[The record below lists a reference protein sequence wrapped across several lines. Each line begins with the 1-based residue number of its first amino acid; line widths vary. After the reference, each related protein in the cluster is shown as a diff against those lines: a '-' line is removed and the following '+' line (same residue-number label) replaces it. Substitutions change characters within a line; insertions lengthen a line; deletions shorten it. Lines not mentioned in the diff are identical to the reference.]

1 MNNNVYLK
9 LENVKK
15 SFANFELDNVSFSLP
30 KGYIMGLIGS
40 NGAGKT
46 TTIKLILNMLDI
58 ENGNIE
64 ILGKDYKENEK
75 EIKQNIGVVF
85 DSNFFVDTWTI
96 KETEQALSVFY
107 HEWNNEKFRLIL
119 KRFGLPLSKKINE
132 LSRGMQMKL
141 MLACAFSHNAKLLI
155 LDEPTSGLDPAT
167 RNEFLEILQ
176 EFIQDGEKSVL
187 FSTHITTDMERI
199 TDYITYL
206 ENGRVIY
213 TGDMDGLM
221 QKYYLIKGEPAKLT
235 NELKK
240 DILGIRSTTIGFEGL
255 VETKLAHKY
264 KGYILDVPTIDD
276 IIICMSKEGKK

>member
-1 MNNNVYLK
+1 MNEIYLK
-9 LENVKK
+9 LENVRK
-15 SFANFELDNVSFSLP
+15 SFTNFTLDNVSFTLP

-46 TTIKLILNMLDI
+46 TTVKLILNMLDR

-64 ILGKDYKENEK
+64 VLGTDYIENER
-75 EIKQNIGVVF
+75 EIKQNVGVVF
-85 DSNFFVDTWTI
+85 DSNFYVDTWTI
-96 KETEQALSVFY
+96 KETEQALSIFY
-107 HEWNNEKFRLIL
+107 NEWDNQTFRLMLI
-119 KRFGLPLSKKINE
+119 KFGLSLSTKIKD

-141 MLACAFSHNAKLLI
+141 MLACAFSHNAQLLI

-187 FSTHITTDMERI
+187 FSTHITTDLERI
-199 TDYITYL
+199 ADYITYL

-213 TGDMDGLM
+213 TGDMDEFM
-221 QKYYLIKGEPAKLT
+221 QKYFLIKGEPASLT

-240 DILGIRSTTIGFEGL
+240 DILGMRLTSMGFEGL
-255 VETKLAHKY
+255 VDAKVANKY
-264 KGYILDVPTIDD
+264 KEYILDVPTIDD
-276 IIICMSKEGKK
+276 IVIFMSKEEKK